1 MKTALIVDDDIDTC
15 DVLSEYLERENIQ
28 VLGKAYDGKECVEL
42 YQKLKPDLV
51 FSDVMMPHHDGF
63 YVLEKIRQINPNA
76 IVIMVTGDLTAV
88 TENKLEMMNASEIV
102 YKPFDIKKIMIK
114 VNHLFENYKSAE
126 TIA

>member
-28 VLGKAYDGKECVEL
+28 VLGKSYYGKECVEL

-88 TENKLEMMNASEIV
+88 TENKLKMMNASEIV

-114 VNHLFENYKSAE
+114 VNHLFENYKLAE

>member
-28 VLGKAYDGKECVEL
+28 VLGKAYYGKECVEL

-51 FSDVMMPHHDGF
+51 FSDVMMPHYDGF

-88 TENKLEMMNASEIV
+88 TENKLKMMNASEIV

-114 VNHLFENYKSAE
+114 VNHLFENYKLAE

>member
-28 VLGKAYDGKECVEL
+28 VLGKSYYGKECVEL

-88 TENKLEMMNASEIV
+88 TENKLIMMNASEIV